1 MHWVVLYL
9 STAAVMLPLDFAFLG
24 SVGKKLF
31 DANVGDMVVSTPR
44 VSPAFLFYLIY
55 LMGIVV
61 LVNGAAPSDWRHNL
75 MYGAALGFVAYST
88 FELTNMAMLRHWS
101 WNVVVPDILW
111 GAVVTAAA
119 AAGGGLLAGW
129 AQSRL
134 G

>member
-1 MHWVVLYL
+1 MRWIVLYL

-44 VSPAFLFYLIY
+44 VSPAILFYLIY

-75 MYGAALGFVAYST
+75 MYGAVLGFVAYST

-119 AAGGGLLAGW
+119 AAGGGLVAGW
-129 AQSRL
+129 VQSRL
-134 G
+134 R